1 MDSKIVIIGAGEVG
15 FNLAKSLSRE
25 SYEITVIELNPEKC
39 LRIKNHLDA
48 HVIEGN
54 GASQRIL
61 QQVDMKKVDYLLALT
76 RIDEVN
82 LVASRMSKKM
92 GAKHVICR
100 LRNTEYSHKDAIII
114 PEQFGI
120 EYVTYP
126 EKAAQF
132 EIENL
137 IRRSSSVQVQ
147 KFKDGK
153 ILMVGVNLESSS
165 PLIGRTLENVVIS
178 NPFTHHKSVIINRND
193 DFFIPSSSDIYK
205 KNDHVYFIGRRDDI
219 DDIQKMAGKPSFDV
233 KNVMILGAGKIGR
246 LLAKSLQNDFNVKMI
261 EKNKDKAKEY
271 SKNLSNS
278 LMLIGDGLDIEFLE
292 SENISEVDCFVAATQ
307 NEQTNILASLLAKH
321 YGAKQVILHIT
332 TTSYLKSVRRIGADA
347 IVSKNISAVNEVL
360 NVIRSNEDEIE
371 IHRFDDVG
379 VEVIDVVVDIN
390 SEYIRDHMSVD
401 LLSKYCTLSAIIR
414 NEKIIIPIYTTEVKS
429 GDELLIF
436 CKPEDVKKVES
447 LFQNK

>member
-25 SYEITVIELNPEKC
+25 SYDITVIDLNHEKC
-39 LRIKNHLDA
+39 LRVQNNLDA
-48 HVIEGN
+48 HVIEGD
-54 GASQRIL
+54 GASQRVL
-61 QQVDMKKVDYLLALT
+61 QQIDMKKVDYLLALT

-82 LVASRMSKKM
+82 LVSSRMSKKM

-100 LRNTEYSHKDAIII
+100 LRNTEYSHKNAIIT

-147 KFKDGK
+147 EFKNGS

-178 NPFTHHKSVIINRND
+178 NPFTHHRSVLINRND
-193 DFFIPSSSDIYK
+193 EFFIPLSSDIYK
-205 KNDHVYFIGRRDDI
+205 KNDHVYFVGRKEDI
-219 DDIQKMAGKPSFDV
+219 DEIQRMAGKPSFDV

-246 LLAKSLQNDFNVKMI
+246 LLSKSLQNDFNVKII
-261 EKNKDKAKEY
+261 EKNKEKAKEY
-271 SKNLSNS
+271 SKNLNNT

-321 YGAKQVILHIT
+321 YGSKQVILHIT
-332 TTSYLKSVRRIGADA
+332 TTNYLKSVRRIGADA

-371 IHRFDDVG
+371 IHRFDDAG
-379 VEVIDVVVDIN
+379 VEVIDVIVDKN
-390 SEYIRDHMSVD
+390 SQYITEHMSVEMISD
-401 LLSKYCTLSAIIR
+401 FCSLSAIIR
-414 NEKIIIPIYTTEVKS
+414 DNKIIIPVYSSEIKS

-436 CKPEDVKKVES
+436 SKPEHVKKVES
-447 LFQNK
+447 LFIHK